1 MSRPTVAAEARL
13 KKVARYL
20 VSHHRVVYHYEA
32 AQLDAEV
39 EMVAWTDS
47 DWAGCRVSRRSTS
60 GGMLSVAGGV
70 IKSWSNRQGSV
81 ALSSAEAEFYAA
93 GKAAVEALGAR
104 SLCADLG
111 WECNLQIRMDAEAAR
126 AIASRQGI
134 GKVRH
139 LEVRYLWLQDKVRRG
154 EIKLVKVWGKENPAD
169 VLTKPMSFGEA
180 LGLLG
185 VLHLT
190 GA

>member
-1 MSRPTVAAEARL
+1 M
-13 KKVARYL
+13 
-20 VSHHRVVYHYEA
+20 
-32 AQLDAEV
+32 
-39 EMVAWTDS
+39 
-47 DWAGCRVSRRSTS
+47 
-60 GGMLSVAGGV
+60 AGGV

-111 WECNLQIRMDAEAAR
+111 WGCTLQIRMDAEAAR

-169 VLTKPMSFGEA
+169 VLTEPMSFSDA

-185 VLHLT
+185 SFHLKAALLCGWSDVRSDAGWIRGGVLEFSHTLLPPMLYMYI
-190 GA
+190 

>member
-1 MSRPTVAAEARL
+1 
-13 KKVARYL
+13 
-20 VSHHRVVYHYEA
+20 
-32 AQLDAEV
+32 
-39 EMVAWTDS
+39 
-47 DWAGCRVSRRSTS
+47 
-60 GGMLSVAGGV
+60 
-70 IKSWSNRQGSV
+70 
-81 ALSSAEAEFYAA
+81 
-93 GKAAVEALGAR
+93 
-104 SLCADLG
+104 
-111 WECNLQIRMDAEAAR
+111 MDAEAAR
-126 AIASRQGI
+126 AIAPRQGI

-154 EIKLVKVWGKENPAD
+154 KIKLVKVWGKENPAD

>member
-1 MSRPTVAAEARL
+1 MSRPTVAAEAKL

-20 VSHHRVVYHYEA
+20 LSHPRVIYSHIAGQMKE
-32 AQLDAEV
+32 EV
-39 EMVAWTDS
+39 EVISWSDS

-60 GGMLSVAGGV
+60 GGLLSVGGGV

-81 ALSSAEAEFYAA
+81 ALSSGEAEFYAA
-93 GKAAVEALGAR
+93 GKAAVEALGVR
-104 SLCADLG
+104 SLFADLG
-111 WECNLQIRMDAEAAR
+111 WKAILKICMDAGAAR

-139 LEVRYLWLQDKVRRG
+139 LEVRYLWLQDQVRSGNIR
-154 EIKLVKVWGKENPAD
+154 LQKVWGKENPAD

-180 LGLLG
+180 LRLLS
-185 VLHLT
+185 VLHLAE
-190 GA
+190 G